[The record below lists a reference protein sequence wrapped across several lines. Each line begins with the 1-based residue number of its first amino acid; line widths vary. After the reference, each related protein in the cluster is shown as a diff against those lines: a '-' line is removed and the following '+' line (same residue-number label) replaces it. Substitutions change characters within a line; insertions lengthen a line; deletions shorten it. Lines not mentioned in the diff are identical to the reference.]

1 MVREIRP
8 EYWAPLGVWVVR
20 EASRSALGSQ
30 PGVFESVEE
39 ALRDMST
46 RLRTPRAK
54 WMEKAKMLSNIRA
67 QRTLDSF
74 F

>member
-1 MVREIRP
+1 MREIRP

-20 EASRSALGSQ
+20 EAARVALEAQ
-30 PGVFESVEE
+30 PQVFGSVEE
-39 ALRDMST
+39 ALTDMSS
-46 RLRTPRAK
+46 RLRTPSGK
-54 WMEKAKMLSNIRA
+54 WMEKAKMLSNNRA